1 MFISEIK
8 VELGRLIGT
17 RGAWTLSLVRE
28 IWAFRPNIRLAPM
41 RKGCTSLFFLTFAQM
56 GQTLTSPTMLNNCEN
71 KIKKQLWGI

>member
-1 MFISEIK
+1 
-8 VELGRLIGT
+8 
-17 RGAWTLSLVRE
+17 
-28 IWAFRPNIRLAPM
+28 M